1 MGSGHNDLPDSEAD
15 AGAMTRRKVM
25 LSGGGLIV
33 GSMVLAACGGDDDTA
48 AAAPAPAPAPAT
60 TSTGASTMNEYATV
74 DIKSAIAIPEPSR
87 ALFENADICKLQKLP
102 VALPGLDSKAV
113 FFEKGGRTVPHRH
126 AEGQHIVI
134 TSGRGVFG
142 DKNGVH
148 IVEAGDVIANPA
160 TEWHWHGAL
169 PSEAMTH
176 VTIEKAGLDFNVER
190 GDYDE
195 VYTKDLG
202 KTAKK

>member
-1 MGSGHNDLPDSEAD
+1 MENNDTE
-15 AGAMTRRKVM
+15 AGALTRRKMM

-33 GSMVLAACGGDDDTA
+33 GSMVLAACGDDDADAVTNTA
-48 AAAPAPAPAPAT
+48 AAAPAAAAALT
-60 TSTGASTMNEYATV
+60 ANAYASV
-74 DIKSAIAIPEPSR
+74 DPKSAIAIPEASR
-87 ALFENADICKLQKLP
+87 ALFENADIVKLQKLP
-102 VALPGLDSKAV
+102 IALPGLESKVV
-113 FFEKGGRTVPHRH
+113 FFEKGARTVPHRH
-126 AEGQHIVI
+126 TEGQHIVI

-142 DKNGVH
+142 DKDGVH

-176 VTIEKAGLDFNVER
+176 VTIEKAGLDFDVER
-190 GDYDE
+190 GDYDK

-202 KTAKK
+202 KKK